1 MKAYRVIKDGLVIVI
16 SEGEWV
22 TYEDDILFID
32 QVGDIILPINNHRY
46 KKRPCF
52 RLRKMYY
59 NQVSLNYDASVANE
73 WVWKD
78 IDIIDIEF
86 IWGGKRYTFDNLPID
101 LIVSDISWDRN
112 NKLEEII

>member
-1 MKAYRVIKDGLVIVI
+1 MKAYRVKKDGLVIVI

-32 QVGDIILPINNHRY
+32 HIGDIMVTGNSYRY
-46 KKRPCF
+46 QKRPCF
-52 RLRKMYY
+52 RLCKMYY
-59 NQVSLNYDASVANE
+59 NQVSLNYDASVANK

-86 IWGGKRYTFDNLPID
+86 IYCGKRYTFDSIPID
-101 LIVSDISWDRN
+101 LIEFDIAWDRN
-112 NKLEEII
+112 IKLEKII